1 MIYFDN
7 AATSGFK
14 PQCVIAAVTG
24 CLKKLSVNAGRSSHK
39 KSIEALRLITRTREQ
54 VAEMFGVNCCENVIF
69 TKNCTEALNIAILGT
84 VREGGEVIITSN
96 EHNSV
101 VRPCYEL
108 ERQGKIRVKVA
119 HPAENGRLEA
129 GAIEELITEKTYLVC
144 VNHISNVTGG
154 TADIEGIA
162 RLCREKGLLLLVDA
176 AQSAGHVNIDMRKS
190 GIHMLACAAH
200 KGLLA
205 PQGLGLLCFDGVGI
219 NPIMYGGTG
228 TESHNIYQPSLPPEA
243 LECGTLNLPAIAGLN
258 AAVEYIEKNKK
269 KLEDDLE
276 EVFSYIFR
284 GLNENPM
291 VKVYS
296 FPNKAGIISFLV
308 GGYNADFVGDIL
320 NQKYDIAVRAGLHC
334 APLVHRRLGILKSGL
349 VRASLS
355 SFNTIQEAKT
365 FLNAIDNI
373 TYN

>member
-1 MIYFDN
+1 MINFDN

-14 PQCVIAAVTG
+14 PPCVINAVVN

-39 KSIEALRLITRTREQ
+39 LSIEALRLITSTREQ
-54 VAEMFGVNCCENVIF
+54 IAGMFGAGGCENVVF

-84 VREGGEVIITSN
+84 VKEGGEVIITSN

-108 ERQGKIRVKVA
+108 ERQGIIRVKVA
-119 HPAENGRLEA
+119 HPAGNGRLGPGE
-129 GAIEELITEKTYLVC
+129 IEELISEKTYLVC
-144 VNHISNVTGG
+144 VNHVSNVTGC

-162 RLCREKGLLLLVDA
+162 RLCRSRGLLLLVDA
-176 AQSAGHVNIDMRKS
+176 AQSAGHVDIDMAKS

-200 KGLLA
+200 KGLLS
-205 PQGLGLLCFDGVGI
+205 PQGLGVLCFDGVEI

-228 TESHNIYQPSLPPEA
+228 TESHNIYQPDLPPES

-258 AAVEYIEKNKK
+258 AAIDYMSKNKE
-269 KLEDDLE
+269 KLREDLYQ
-276 EVFSYIFR
+276 VFSHIFR
-284 GLNENPM
+284 SLNENPM

-296 FPNKAGIISFLV
+296 YPNKAGIISFLV
-308 GGYNADFVGDIL
+308 NGYNADYIGDML
-320 NQKYDIAVRAGLHC
+320 NDSYNIAVRAGLHC
-334 APLVHRRLGILKSGL
+334 APLVHKRLETLKTGL
-349 VRASLS
+349 VRVSLS
-355 SFNTIQEAKT
+355 PFNTMQEAKI